1 MGQSLYT
8 IAEDQRLINAM
19 LEENGGEL
27 TPEIE
32 EAMQIT
38 EENFMAKAEAYGAT
52 ISEYDAQAEA
62 CAAEIKR
69 LQDYKR
75 TCENVSRR
83 MKERLSDAMHTF
95 NRDKVTAG
103 TFRFSFRSSTAVRI
117 ENEDI
122 IPDEFFKTERT
133 LCKKELM
140 DALKAGE
147 YIAGAALETR
157 KSIQMR

>member
-1 MGQSLYT
+1 MKTTLYT
-8 IAEDQRLINAM
+8 ITEDQRLLNAM

-38 EENFMAKAEAYGAT
+38 EDNLLAKAEAYGAT

-69 LQDYKR
+69 LMAYKK
-75 TCENVSRR
+75 TCENVSKR
-83 MKERLSDAMHTF
+83 MRERLSDAMHTF
-95 NRDKVTAG
+95 DKDKLTAG
-103 TFRFSFRSSTAVRI
+103 TFRFSFRKSTSVLV
-117 ENEDI
+117 EDETI
-122 IPDEFFKTERT
+122 IPKEFFKVEPM
-133 LCKKELM
+133 LKKKELL

-147 YIAGAALETR
+147 LIAGASLATNYSL
-157 KSIQMR
+157 QMR

>member
-1 MGQSLYT
+1 MKTTLYT
-8 IAEDQRLINAM
+8 ITEDQRLLNAM

-38 EENFMAKAEAYGAT
+38 EDNLLAKAEAYGAT

-69 LQDYKR
+69 LMAYKK
-75 TCENVSRR
+75 TCENVSKR
-83 MKERLSDAMHTF
+83 MRERLSDAMHTF
-95 NRDKVTAG
+95 DKDKLTAG
-103 TFRFSFRSSTAVRI
+103 TFRFSFRKSTSVLV
-117 ENEDI
+117 EDETI
-122 IPDEFFKTERT
+122 IPKEFFKVEPT
-133 LCKKELM
+133 LKKKELL

-147 YIAGAALETR
+147 LIAGASLATNYSL
-157 KSIQMR
+157 QMR

>member
-1 MGQSLYT
+1 MKQSLYT
-8 IAEDQRLINAM
+8 IAEDQRLLNAM

-38 EENFMAKAEAYGAT
+38 ADNFIAKAEAYGAT

-69 LQDYKR
+69 LTAYKK

-83 MKERLSDAMHTF
+83 MKERIAQAMTAF
-95 NRDKVTAG
+95 DTNKVTAG
-103 TFRFSFRSSTAVRI
+103 TFRFSFRNSTAVVI
-117 ENEDI
+117 ENEEL
-122 IPDEFFKTERT
+122 IPDDYFKVERT
-133 LCKKELM
+133 LCKQDLM
-140 DALKAGE
+140 RALKEGE
-147 YIAGAALETR
+147 VIVGASLEQRQT
-157 KSIQMR
+157 IQMR

>member
-1 MGQSLYT
+1 MKQSLYT

-38 EENFMAKAEAYGAT
+38 ADNFIAKAEAYGAT

-69 LQDYKR
+69 LTAYKK

-83 MKERLSDAMHTF
+83 MKERIAQAMTAF
-95 NRDKVTAG
+95 ETTKVTAG
-103 TFRFSFRSSTAVRI
+103 TFRFSFRNSTAVVI
-117 ENEDI
+117 ENEEL
-122 IPDEFFKTERT
+122 IPEDYFKIERT
-133 LCKKELM
+133 LRKQDLM
-140 DALKAGE
+140 RALKDGE
-147 YIAGAALETR
+147 VIVGASLEQRQT
-157 KSIQMR
+157 IQMR

>member
-8 IAEDQRLINAM
+8 ITADQRLINAM

-32 EAMQIT
+32 AAMQIT
-38 EENFMAKAEAYGAT
+38 EDNFIEKAEAYGAT
-52 ISEYDAQAEA
+52 ISEYDAQADA

-69 LQDYKR
+69 LQAYKK
-75 TCENVSRR
+75 TCENVSKR
-83 MKERLSDAMHTF
+83 MKERMTDAMRAF
-95 NRDKVTAG
+95 NTEKVTAG
-103 TFRFSFRSSTAVRI
+103 TFRFSFRKSTAVVV

-122 IPDEFFKTERT
+122 IPEEFFKTERT
-133 LCKKELM
+133 LNKKDLM

-147 YIAGAALETR
+147 YIAGATLETR
-157 KSIQMR
+157 QSLQMR